1 MSTVKWNLKEAGGKS
16 LRRRTE
22 IRYKADEVD
31 EVPKHTKV
39 QYCTEPKSV
48 NLAAIKRKVIVLS
61 RGGITSGEP

>member
-1 MSTVKWNLKEAGGKS
+1 M
-16 LRRRTE
+16 RRRTE

-48 NLAAIKRKVIVLS
+48 NLAAIKRKVIVLI
-61 RGGITSGEP
+61 RGGLTSGEP